1 MSVLGR
7 IEPAPAVT
15 VSAAACAHCGA
26 PLAAGQARFCCA
38 GCEGAHAL
46 VAGLGLDAFYRRRDA
61 AAAASGGALR
71 PAAEPPATDFAP
83 LARAER
89 DGTHSLELMVSG
101 LTCGACVWLVEQAL
115 AAEPEVLRARASLS
129 ARRLTVAWRG
139 PAARANDFAALLARL
154 GFRVAPWSPACL
166 RATEDEEGRALIRAL
181 GIAAFGAMNVM
192 LVSVAVWVGWDMGEA
207 TRAAMHWLAALI
219 GLPVIAV
226 AGLPFYRS
234 ALGALRA
241 GRVNMD
247 LAISIGV
254 LATAA
259 MSLSEAIRN
268 GPYTWF
274 DGATALL
281 ALLLAGRVLDRA
293 ARRKA
298 RQAVAEL
305 LALQEGSVTLL
316 REDGTARTV
325 AAEQVRPGDRLVV
338 AAGERL
344 RLDGTLEGG
353 AEDEALLD
361 ISAITGESV
370 PRRFAPGAP
379 LPAGAVNMGA
389 PFRLRVT
396 AAAAD
401 GSLAAMARLLE
412 RAEQA
417 KSRFVSVADKAARFY
432 VPVALGVAL
441 GTFLGWWAGL
451 GASWQEAMVPAVA
464 ALIITCPCGLAIA
477 VPAVQV
483 VAVGALFRRGILV
496 ASPTALERLA
506 TADHA
511 VLDKTGTL
519 TEGRPVLLPDPA
531 RDPGS
536 LRAAATLARASRHP
550 LARALVRACPD
561 APATEGSVREVPG
574 AGLRRGAE
582 RLGSAAFCGV
592 AAAPDEGMTLYY
604 RAGAEAP
611 PVAFRFADRVRDDA
625 PEAVAALHRLGLSTE
640 LLSGDGTEAVER
652 VARLTRVG
660 QLTAHATPETKA
672 ARIEA
677 LRAEG
682 RRPLMVGDGINDAAA
697 LALAH
702 VSASPGDGTDLAQTA
717 SDLVLRGEGLAA
729 LPAAIA
735 TARRAQRIARQNI
748 AFSLIYN
755 LVAVPAAVAG
765 LATPLIAAAVMA
777 SSSLIVILNALR
789 AGREARPAWTR

>member
-1 MSVLGR
+1 MSSLGR
-7 IEPAPAVT
+7 IAPAPAEAVSPAT
-15 VSAAACAHCGA
+15 VACAHCGA
-26 PLAAGQARFCCA
+26 PLAPGQARFCCV
-38 GCEGAHAL
+38 GCEAAHAL
-46 VAGLGLDAFYRRRDA
+46 VSGLGLDAFYRRRE
-61 AAAASGGALR
+61 AAASGGTLR

-89 DGTHSLELMVSG
+89 EDGVHGLELMVSG

-115 AAEPEVLRARASLS
+115 AAEPDVLRARASLS
-129 ARRLTVAWRG
+129 SRRLAVAWRG
-139 PAARANDFAALLARL
+139 PNARANDFAALLARL

-234 ALGALRA
+234 ALDALRA
-241 GRVNMD
+241 RRANMD

-259 MSLSEAIRN
+259 MSLSEAVRN

-298 RQAVAEL
+298 RQAAAEL
-305 LALQEGSVTLL
+305 LALQEGSVALL
-316 REDGTARTV
+316 QPDGTTRAVPVER
-325 AAEQVRPGDRLVV
+325 VRPGDRLLV

-344 RLDGTLEGG
+344 RLDGVIEGTD
-353 AEDEALLD
+353 AAEALLD
-361 ISAITGESV
+361 TSATSGESL
-370 PRRFAPGAP
+370 PRRFAAGDP
-379 LPAGAVNMGA
+379 LPAGGVNMGA

-396 AAAAD
+396 AAATD
-401 GSLAAMARLLE
+401 GSLAALARLLE

-417 KSRFVSVADKAARFY
+417 KSRFVSVADKAARLY
-432 VPVALGVAL
+432 VPVALTVAL

-451 GASWQEAMVPAVA
+451 DASWQEALVPAVA
-464 ALIITCPCGLAIA
+464 ALIITCPCALAIA

-483 VAVGALFRRGILV
+483 VAVGALFRRGVLV
-496 ASPTALERLA
+496 AAPTALERLA

-531 RDPGS
+531 RDPAS
-536 LRAAATLARASRHP
+536 LRAAAALARASRHP
-550 LARALVRACPD
+550 LARALVRACPE
-561 APATEGSVREVPG
+561 AAAAEGVQEIPG

-604 RAGAEAP
+604 RAGSAP
-611 PVAFRFADRVRDDA
+611 AVAFRFADRLREDA
-625 PEAVAALHRLGLSTE
+625 GEAVAALHRLGLSTE
-640 LLSGDGTEAVER
+640 LLSGDGTEAVEHA
-652 VARLTRVG
+652 ARMTG
-660 QLTAHATPETKA
+660 TGPWTAHASPEAKA
-672 ARIEA
+672 ARIAA
-677 LRAEG
+677 LRAQG
-682 RRPLMVGDGINDAAA
+682 RRPLMVGDGINDATA

-702 VSASPGDGTDLAQTA
+702 VSVSPAGATDLAQTA
-717 SDLVLRGEGLAA
+717 SDLVLRGEAGLAA
-729 LPAAIA
+729 LPAAIVV
-735 TARRAQRIARQNI
+735 ARRAQRIARQNI

-755 LVAVPAAVAG
+755 VVAVPAAVAG
-765 LATPLIAAAVMA
+765 LATPLVAAAVMS

-789 AGREARPAWTR
+789 AGREPHAWTR